1 MPLVTARALVLQSFP
16 YSETSKILRLYT
28 LEHGLHSVIAKGAQR
43 PKSRF
48 GGGLEPFGEGMAFF
62 YLKSGRDLH
71 TLSGWDLLRSRQ
83 GLGRDLTRFAGASL
97 LAELVLRFATEEP
110 HPELF
115 EALARALDALLA
127 APDEEKERTVLTAAW
142 QIVSLLGFAPQT
154 EMCVGCGRPLEPE
167 EPSRFDVE
175 GGGAACRECRRTG
188 RMVPAESRG
197 ELREMLEGHPPGVV
211 LSDAGLHRAL
221 LKAYL
226 GAQLSQERPLRSLEL
241 FLQQVGEE
249 GALPIPPDRT

>member
-1 MPLVTARALVLQSFP
+1 VPLVSTRAVVLQSFP

-28 LEHGLHSVIAKGAQR
+28 LDHGLHSVIAKGAQR

-48 GGGLEPFGEGMAFF
+48 GGGLEPFGEGAASF

-83 GLGRDLTRFAGASL
+83 ALGRDLVRFAGASL
-97 LAELVLRFATEEP
+97 LAELVLRFSTEEP
-110 HPELF
+110 HEELY
-115 EALARALDALLA
+115 EALIRGLDALVA
-127 APDEEKERTVLTAAW
+127 GPDEEKERVVLGAAW
-142 QIVSLLGFAPQT
+142 RIVSLLGFAPLT
-154 EMCVGCGRPLEPE
+154 ESCVACGRPLEDG

-188 RMVPAESRG
+188 RLVPAEARAD
-197 ELREMLEGHPPGVV
+197 LRDMLEGSLPGP
-211 LSDAGLHRAL
+211 LADAGLQRAL
-221 LKAYL
+221 LRAYL
-226 GAQLSQERPLRSLEL
+226 GAQLARERPLRSLDL

-249 GALPIPPDRT
+249 DALPGPADRS

>member
-1 MPLVTARALVLQSFP
+1 MPLVTTRSLVLQSFP

-28 LEHGLHSVIAKGAQR
+28 LDHGLQSVIAKGAQR

-48 GGGLEPFGEGMAFF
+48 GGALEPFSEGMASF

-71 TLSGWDLLRSRQ
+71 TLSGWDLTRSRQ
-83 GLGRDLTRFAGASL
+83 ALGRDLVRFAGASL

-110 HPELF
+110 HEELYG
-115 EALARALDALLA
+115 ALAQALDALVSG
-127 APDEEKERTVLTAAW
+127 PEDEKERAVLATAW
-142 QIVSLLGFAPQT
+142 QIVSLLGFAPLT
-154 EMCVGCGRPLEPE
+154 EACVACGRPLDGE

-188 RMVPAESRG
+188 RMVPAESRA
-197 ELREMLEGHPPGVV
+197 ELREMLEGSLPGP
-211 LSDAGLHRAL
+211 LSDAGLQRAL
-221 LKAYL
+221 LRAYL
-226 GAQLSQERPLRSLEL
+226 GAQLSRERPLRSLEL

-249 GALPIPPDRT
+249 DALPGAPARS